1 MSPNKQRLYNLFQN
15 QKVQNLNITSQ
26 QLFDIN
32 VANIKVLGDRQDND
46 NKELETTI
54 SQHFRT

>member
-32 VANIKVLGDRQDND
+32 VANIKVLGDRQNND
-46 NKELETTI
+46 NKE
-54 SQHFRT
+54 